1 MPRSIFVIII
11 FCWFAFYLQSCDLF
25 DSISKNEELPPA
37 TQEGKNTFGC
47 YVNGKLWL
55 PKGSNGTS
63 NLDAS
68 YDPTFENGAFE
79 LNAYRIRDDVDQFIA
94 LGGKNVNK
102 VGSYIFSQDLDSP
115 GALLNDKKTKCSYS
129 EQPNV
134 IFGNF
139 TVSKLDIANQII
151 SGTFE
156 FTLAKTGCDTIKVT
170 DGRFDMKF

>member
-1 MPRSIFVIII
+1 MLKPKLLISF
-11 FCWFAFYLQSCDLF
+11 FCLFACCLQSCDLF
-25 DSISKNEELPPA
+25 ESVSKKEELPPA

-47 YVNGKLWL
+47 FVNGKLWL

-68 YDPTFENGAFE
+68 YDPTFEDGAFD
-79 LNAYRIRDDVDQFIA
+79 LNAYRIHDDTDQFIA

-102 VGSYIFSQDLDSP
+102 VGSYIFSQNLDSP
-115 GALLNDKKTKCSYS
+115 GALLNDKKSKCSYS
-129 EQPNV
+129 EQSN
-134 IFGNF
+134 IISGSF
-139 TVSKLDIANQII
+139 TVSKLDIPNQII

-156 FTLAKTGCDTIKVT
+156 FTLAKLGCDTLKIT